1 MSIAEND
8 VRRGVSGGIGSLLPI
23 LPMFECEPLGLEL
36 PIPMKTG
43 GDRAEWEDSVAA
55 RLAMLPAIPDAARG
69 KAVRDRVLRAA
80 LFLERHGTVSHP
92 STRSQW
98 RNIVSLLK
106 LTACDAD
113 FWSPTGPVVGIDD
126 AQLQERTG
134 LQNPGRMFRQLEKH
148 GLVMRWNSKR
158 NGRRHWRRRF
168 DGTVDASGWSLAPL
182 IFLVDAIELL
192 VDEEHERL
200 RLRCELPQ
208 RITVA
213 LEAIRRILLSGAIGT
228 EDAVLAE
235 GKAADLAK
243 ERDNSRKGRLER
255 LQAAAEHA
263 EALLHGLLSQAIPG
277 DRELQRDENGPVQ
290 RDESVPAHTND
301 HSTSVTVD
309 GLAEGRSGD
318 RGPSSQALE
327 QDDRFGIKRSG
338 FEWTE
343 VPHLFPFIDGLVQ
356 IKERDMRRTAF
367 AIGAM
372 IKVEA
377 NTVDRAVKAIG
388 ADATALCLLIA
399 GQHFVQ
405 GDIRRTT
412 EIYFRGMLKRAR
424 EDDLNI
430 GHTLFGRRESLGL
443 HRVKSKTGPGL

>member
-23 LPMFECEPLGLEL
+23 LPMFDCEPLGLEL
-36 PIPMKTG
+36 PAPIKTG
-43 GDRAEWEDSVAA
+43 GDRAEWEGLVGA

-92 STRSQW
+92 STRSEW

-263 EALLHGLLSQAIPG
+263 EALLHGLLSQAIPR
-277 DRELQRDENGPVQ
+277 DRELPRDENGPVQ
-290 RDESVPAHTND
+290 RDESVPAYTND

-309 GLAEGRSGD
+309 GL
-318 RGPSSQALE
+318 P
-327 QDDRFGIKRSG
+327 G
-338 FEWTE
+338 F
-343 VPHLFPFIDGLVQ
+343 
-356 IKERDMRRTAF
+356 
-367 AIGAM
+367 
-372 IKVEA
+372 
-377 NTVDRAVKAIG
+377 
-388 ADATALCLLIA
+388 
-399 GQHFVQ
+399 
-405 GDIRRTT
+405 
-412 EIYFRGMLKRAR
+412 LKRRIGLAMAR
-424 EDDLNI
+424 I
-430 GHTLFGRRESLGL
+430 GGEPLLEFGTVLRRLGPTHAAPPVRGRIMHCL
-443 HRVKSKTGPGL
+443 APGMPGPGGHPSRSMTRPRWAIAFDICFSTPFTLNPVRSAISP